1 MLREGRVRVLEPS
14 PKEEPMTHRDEPPP
28 DETRVHE
35 REVIRERPVEQPASQ
50 VNVSRGGATYAPQT
64 PSPLYYARR
73 VVVLLFAILQ
83 VLIVLRIILLALGAS
98 AANAIVDFI
107 YTVTEPFVAPFYG
120 MFNFDQISPNGP
132 VFDVAALVALIGYF
146 LLELLIL
153 AILSLG
159 DRRAA

>member
-1 MLREGRVRVLEPS
+1 LDLA
-14 PKEEPMTHRDEPPP
+14 KEERQMTYRDEPPP
-28 DETRVHE
+28 EETRVHE
-35 REVIRERPVEQPASQ
+35 REIVRERPAEPAASQ
-50 VNVSRGGATYAPQT
+50 VNVTRGGAAYTAPP

-83 VLIVLRIILLALGAS
+83 VLIVLRIVLLALGAS
-98 AANAIVDFI
+98 AANAIVDFV

-120 MFNFDQISPNGP
+120 MFNFDQVSPNGTA
-132 VFDVAALVALIGYF
+132 VFDIAALVALIGYF

-159 DRRAA
+159 DRRPA